1 MYTDTFRSSVAYPV
15 TEYLDDVFG
24 AVWKPLSG
32 QSPLDMSERETI
44 AKALRRNGG
53 SRKRTA
59 LELKISERTLYR
71 KMKEYGIG
79 QHDAPPKI

>member
-1 MYTDTFRSSVAYPV
+1 
-15 TEYLDDVFG
+15 
-24 AVWKPLSG
+24 
-32 QSPLDMSERETI
+32 MSERETI